1 MSRFNKRH
9 YPHIAELPIEL
20 DYDLIEDFLWEHY
33 DKWQDNYTSHRCL
46 AVASNS
52 IASDTYKDVETFHLP
67 ECKKE
72 EDLEDASAYTT
83 KDKIS
88 RKIPFSMDEHNWN
101 EPVDFYKDSTLQ
113 QHLNGAFQDKLI
125 RVRFSRLHPGGVVPP
140 HIDYNTTYAMRV
152 IIPLSGNKGVENH
165 FWVNG
170 EHKVVEM
177 RLKRCY
183 FLNIGYR
190 HAVYHKGNDLRHYL
204 IASIDGQKDFECI
217 SLSTT

>member
-33 DKWQDNYTSHRCL
+33 DKWQDNYTSHRGL

-52 IASDTYKDVETFHLP
+52 IASDTYKDVETFHLT

-72 EDLEDASAYTT
+72 EELEDASAYTT

-101 EPVDFYKDSTLQ
+101 EPVDFYKGSPLQ
-113 QHLNGAFQDKLI
+113 RHLNGAFQDKLI
-125 RVRFSRLHPGGVVPP
+125 RVRFSRLRPGGSVPP

-170 EHKVVEM
+170 VHKVVEM
-177 RLKRCY
+177 KQKRCY

-217 SLSTT
+217 RLSTK